1 MDEEFDTE
9 IYEMQMQDALEALG
23 REFGRVRSGRASPGL
38 VDKVAVEA
46 YGSEMPMDQVAT
58 ISVPE
63 ARTIV
68 IQPFDKGNLS
78 NIERA
83 IHKAN
88 LGVTPNN
95 DGHVVRLNLPALTEE
110 RRREYVKV
118 VKANAEEAKI
128 SIRQARRDALE
139 ELKKA
144 DFPEDHQKR
153 IEDEV
158 QKMTDKFSDK
168 IDNATKAKEK
178 ELMEV

>member
-1 MDEEFDTE
+1 MDEEFDVE

-38 VDKVAVEA
+38 VDKVPVEA

-118 VKANAEEAKI
+118 VKGKAEEAKI

-158 QKMTDKFSDK
+158 QKMTDKFTEK
-168 IDNATKAKEK
+168 IDTATKAKEK

>member
-1 MDEEFDTE
+1 MEEFDNE
-9 IYEMQMQDALEALG
+9 LFEVQMQEALEALG

-38 VDKVAVEA
+38 VDKVSVEA

-118 VKANAEEAKI
+118 VKAKAEEAKI

-139 ELKKA
+139 DLKKA
-144 DFPEDHQKR
+144 EFPEDHEKR
-153 IEDEV
+153 IEDEI
-158 QKMTDKFSDK
+158 QKMTDKYTDR
-168 IDNATKAKEK
+168 IDTATKAKEK

>member
-1 MDEEFDTE
+1 MEEFDNE
-9 IYEMQMQDALEALG
+9 LFEVQMQEALEALG

-38 VDKVAVEA
+38 VDKVSVEA

-88 LGVTPNN
+88 LGMTPNN

-118 VKANAEEAKI
+118 VKAKAEEAKI

-139 ELKKA
+139 DLKKA
-144 DFPEDHQKR
+144 EFPEDHEKR
-153 IEDEV
+153 IEDEI
-158 QKMTDKFSDK
+158 QKMTDKYTDR
-168 IDNATKAKEK
+168 IDTATKAKEK

>member
-118 VKANAEEAKI
+118 VKGKAEEAKI

-158 QKMTDKFSDK
+158 QKMTDKFTDK

>member
-1 MDEEFDTE
+1 MEEFDVE
-9 IYEMQMQDALEALG
+9 LFEVQMQDALEAMG

-38 VDKVAVEA
+38 VDKVPVEA

-118 VKANAEEAKI
+118 VKAKAEEAKI
-128 SIRQARRDALE
+128 SIRQARRDGLE
-139 ELKKA
+139 DLKKA
-144 DFPEDHQKR
+144 EFPEDHEKR
-153 IEDEV
+153 IEDEI
-158 QKMTDKFSDK
+158 QKLTDKYTDK
-168 IDNATKAKEK
+168 IDAATKAKEK

>member
-1 MDEEFDTE
+1 MDDEFDLDP
-9 IYEMQMQDALEALG
+9 YEEQMMSALEALG
-23 REFGRVRSGRASPGL
+23 REFGRIRSGRASPSL
-38 VDKVAVEA
+38 VDKVMVEA

-78 NIERA
+78 NIERG

-88 LGVTPNN
+88 LGVAPNN
-95 DGHVVRLNLPALTEE
+95 DGNVVRLNLPALTEE
-110 RRREYVKV
+110 RRRDFVKV
-118 VKANAEEAKI
+118 VKGKAEDAKV
-128 SIRQARRDALE
+128 SVRQARRDSLE
-139 ELKKA
+139 DLKKA

-153 IEDEV
+153 IEDEI
-158 QKMTDKFSDK
+158 QKLTGKYTDR
-168 IDNATKAKEK
+168 IDTATKAKEK